1 MIINYGYAFVSLNQ
15 LSLLIHVGHVMTVNA
30 TDINTSTLLI
40 LVASNVEKAF
50 APSFGK
56 NSLLL
61 LSKQKILH
69 LRLVV

>member
-40 LVASNVEKAF
+40 LVASNVYQGF
-50 APSFGK
+50 CPLF
-56 NSLLL
+56 
-61 LSKQKILH
+61 
-69 LRLVV
+69 R